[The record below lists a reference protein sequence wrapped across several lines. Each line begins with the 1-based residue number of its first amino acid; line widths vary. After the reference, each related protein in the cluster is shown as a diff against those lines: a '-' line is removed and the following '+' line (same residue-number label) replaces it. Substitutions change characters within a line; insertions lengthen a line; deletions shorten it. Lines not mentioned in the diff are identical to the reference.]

1 MRSTS
6 WKTRWKGERKKNCWT
21 KTSRTGGIQPSKYNS
36 DKKKGEKHTQRRKE
50 NKDKSKSRKCFLVDC
65 IFRQFAYAAAPQG
78 IEIPIDLYQQISDGT
93 LGWASLKDSLPWRH
107 PRLSIRLAVPFW
119 LNVVNQGSTGENG
132 WVYRNVSTWVER
144 PSSLDISARP
154 LSLPRVDW
162 SLPCI
167 ITAPPMNFSNLEN
180 LDLGTSQSPPPWVP
194 RVAPNYKRSPENS

>member
-1 MRSTS
+1 
-6 WKTRWKGERKKNCWT
+6 
-21 KTSRTGGIQPSKYNS
+21 
-36 DKKKGEKHTQRRKE
+36 
-50 NKDKSKSRKCFLVDC
+50 
-65 IFRQFAYAAAPQG
+65 
-78 IEIPIDLYQQISDGT
+78 LYQQISDGT

-144 PSSLDISARP
+144 PPSLDISARP

-180 LDLGTSQSPPPWVP
+180 LDEGSSPRRRGFP